1 MNSALGKKFLIVLFM
16 PAKLVF
22 GVSPTT
28 ALIGG

>member
-1 MNSALGKKFLIVLFM
+1 MNSTFGKKFLIVLFM

-22 GVSPTT
+22 GVRLTT